1 MNDAIFSSPGEVLS
15 EDERKVRQRR
25 AWFGFFAM
33 MFGNFMAILDIQIV
47 ASSLNEIQ
55 AGLSAS
61 SEELTWVQTS
71 YLIAEVV
78 AIPLSGYLSRL
89 LSTRIYF
96 VMSALGFTL
105 ASLAC
110 AFAWDINSMIVFRAL
125 QGFLGGG
132 MIPTTAAALFTIFP
146 PEKRTI
152 PLVLVGLVT
161 TLAPALGPTIGGY
174 LTQGLSW
181 HWLFLINL
189 IPGLVMSY
197 FVWVLVRID
206 EPDWTLL
213 KTIDFQGLILMAL
226 FLGSLEYVLDE
237 GPRHDWLA
245 DDTVRPLALVAVV
258 AGLLFFWRVLT
269 AAHPIVQLR
278 AYKNRNFATGSMV
291 AFIIGILL
299 YGVVYLV
306 PLYFGSVRGYNS
318 LQIGHVMMVT
328 GLSMFC
334 SAPLAGRMQ
343 RYFDPRMMLAYGLSM
358 IAVATYMNA
367 NLTSQSGFS
376 EFIVP
381 QILRGHGFIFC
392 MLPMN
397 ALALG
402 TLKPDELKDGSGL
415 YNLMRNLG
423 GALGLAIIN
432 TLFAQRNAFHWS
444 YLSEQV
450 SLSREPIRQAFNTGG
465 YLISPELG
473 DQGAQGATLAFL
485 ARAVAQ
491 QAAVRSFND
500 LFLMLSVL
508 VACSLVL
515 VLLVEKPKTLPGP
528 ENAAH

>member
-1 MNDAIFSSPGEVLS
+1 MNDSILSAAGEILTD
-15 EDERKVRQRR
+15 DERQRRQRR

-55 AGLSAS
+55 AGLSATA
-61 SEELTWVQTS
+61 EELTWVQTS

-89 LSTRIYF
+89 LSTRVYF

-110 AFAWDINSMIVFRAL
+110 AFAWDIRSMIVFRAL

-146 PEKRTI
+146 ENKRTL
-152 PLVLVGLVT
+152 PLVCVGLVT

-189 IPGLVMSY
+189 VPGLVMSY
-197 FVWVLVRID
+197 FVWHLVHID
-206 EPDWTLL
+206 EPNPSLL
-213 KTIDFQGLILMAL
+213 KTIDFAGLSFMAI

-237 GPRHDWLA
+237 GPRKDWLA
-245 DDTVRPLALVAVV
+245 DDVVRPLVFVTIV
-258 AGLLFFWRVLT
+258 SGVLFFWRTLT

-278 AYKNRNFATGSMV
+278 TYHNRNFAAGCAVSFV
-291 AFIIGILL
+291 VGVLL
-299 YGVVYLV
+299 YGIVYLV

-318 LQIGHVMMVT
+318 LQIGEVMMIT
-328 GLSMFC
+328 GATMFF
-334 SAPLAGRMQ
+334 SAPFVGRVQ
-343 RYFDPRMMLAYGLSM
+343 RYFDPRVMLAYGLSC
-358 IAVATYMNA
+358 VAFGTYLNA
-367 NLTSQSGFS
+367 HLTSESGLA
-376 EFIVP
+376 EFVWP
-381 QILRGHGFIFC
+381 QILRGHGFICC
-392 MLPMN
+392 MIPMN
-397 ALALG
+397 LLALG
-402 TLKPDELKDGSGL
+402 TLTPHELKDGSAL

-423 GALGLAIIN
+423 GAIGLAVIN
-432 TLFAQRNAFHWS
+432 TSFAERNAFHWS

-450 SLSREPIRQAFNTGG
+450 SLSREPVREMFSTGAAIAG
-465 YLISPELG
+465 PTLG
-473 DQGAQGATLAFL
+473 SDGASGATVAYL

-500 LFLMLSVL
+500 LFLMLAIM
-508 VACSLVL
+508 VACS
-515 VLLVEKPKTLPGP
+515 VLLVLFVQKPQAVANA